1 MQKSSTGYSGVL
13 AWWCGSRLCQD
24 GVKTDLQKKKQLGDW
39 LVFFAGRMLSG
50 EKWSDFYDGFFS
62 NTCVTILSLFVN
74 VASLGIVSHSTIN
87 QVSISHSARPNAA
100 QCPS

>member
-1 MQKSSTGYSGVL
+1 VYLHGGVDRGY
-13 AWWCGSRLCQD
+13 ARMGS
-24 GVKTDLQKKKQLGDW
+24 KTDLQKKKQLGDCW
-39 LVFFAGRMLSG
+39 SFLQAECCP